1 MKRRPHPDGPAAS
14 PASLD
19 TACLPATPKGRPQ
32 HAVRSL
38 ARAARLR
45 ETSADA
51 GQCLPAGALP
61 VPGSHAGWATS
72 PQASRLRRA
81 LALALARPWQYAV
94 LVGSLNLLQARLRG
108 VVLTLLAAGAW
119 MCSSAQPG

>member
-1 MKRRPHPDGPAAS
+1 MCQRYEGKP
-14 PASLD
+14 
-19 TACLPATPKGRPQ
+19 T
-32 HAVRSL
+32 
-38 ARAARLR
+38 
-45 ETSADA
+45 
-51 GQCLPAGALP
+51 
-61 VPGSHAGWATS
+61 
-72 PQASRLRRA
+72 RLRRV